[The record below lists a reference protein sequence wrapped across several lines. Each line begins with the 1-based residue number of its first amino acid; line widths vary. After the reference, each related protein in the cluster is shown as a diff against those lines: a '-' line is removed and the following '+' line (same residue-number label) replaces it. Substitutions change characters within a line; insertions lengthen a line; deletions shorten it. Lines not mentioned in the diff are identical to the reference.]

1 MHLYELNSMEHRH
14 LTGDSFSLAAIDDI
28 IERGQRDDWARLG
41 RAALDD
47 RGNEIVKKIE
57 RLCDAR
63 RANAEAEG
71 GQPPQSF
78 TAWECFI
85 ARLKSR

>member
-1 MHLYELNSMEHRH
+1 MEHRH
-14 LTGDSFSLAAIDDI
+14 LIGDSLSLAAIDDI

-41 RAALDD
+41 QAALGEGGDK
-47 RGNEIVKKIE
+47 IVKKIE
-57 RLCDAR
+57 RICAAR

-71 GQPPQSF
+71 EQPPQSF